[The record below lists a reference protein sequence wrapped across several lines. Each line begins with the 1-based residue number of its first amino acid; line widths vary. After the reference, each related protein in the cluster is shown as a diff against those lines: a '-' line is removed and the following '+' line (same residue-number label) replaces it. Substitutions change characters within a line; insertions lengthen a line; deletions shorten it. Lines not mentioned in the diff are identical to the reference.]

1 MMILPLCGFAQMQD
15 TAVRMNGDTILLNPD
30 GTWVD
35 MKDKVDEDTITV
47 IDLPKICKKNITVK
61 QDEFEGNRTIYS
73 PLSDKMGFYKDI
85 SRGGVS
91 TYYLSAKTYG
101 PTVVYD
107 GEGIFI
113 LFEDGTKLTR
123 KGVKVNVDYV
133 SREYS
138 PYKYSVFMRLTDE
151 EIDTLKKKKV
161 SKFKLYVFD
170 ENLTKK
176 ESSNLFEYAN
186 CIQVIE

>member
-1 MMILPLCGFAQMQD
+1 M
-15 TAVRMNGDTILLNPD
+15 
-30 GTWVD
+30 
-35 MKDKVDEDTITV
+35 
-47 IDLPKICKKNITVK
+47 
-61 QDEFEGNRTIYS
+61 
-73 PLSDKMGFYKDI
+73 
-85 SRGGVS
+85 
-91 TYYLSAKTYG
+91 
-101 PTVVYD
+101 VYD